1 MNIENFIPLQTICT
15 HYQTEISFVNELGE
29 IGLIEI
35 HTIEQTHCIHQDQ
48 LRVIEKMIRLHHELD
63 VNAEG
68 IDVVFNLL
76 QKVRELQEEL
86 KHTRTRLKMFE
97 G

>member
-15 HYQTEISFVNELGE
+15 CYQTQSSFVNELGE

-35 HTIEQTHCIHQDQ
+35 HTIEETHYIHQDQ
-48 LRVIEKMIRLHHELD
+48 IRDIEKMIRLHHELD
-63 VNAEG
+63 VNSEG

-76 QKVRELQEEL
+76 QRVNELKEEL
-86 KHTRTRLKMFE
+86 KQVRNRLKIYE

>member
-15 HYQTEISFVNELGE
+15 HYQVEISFVDELKD

-35 HTIEQTHCIHQDQ
+35 HTIEQTSYIHQDQ
-48 LRVIEKMIRLHHELD
+48 IRNIEKMIRLHHEL
-63 VNAEG
+63 NINTEG

-76 QKVRELQEEL
+76 QRIQELQQEL
-86 KHTRTRLKMFE
+86 QQTRGRLKIFE
-97 G
+97 